1 MDNYTDTESAA
12 CTSLST
18 GTPSAW
24 IHKSNGLMVIVKE
37 VPGEKIYM
45 IPLLE
50 NGSLRARDFP
60 NDIYAVAL
68 PILEYQWIA
77 LCFV

>member
-1 MDNYTDTESAA
+1 MGNYTDTESAA

-37 VPGEKIYM
+37 VSGKTNLHDSTPWNVNCEG
-45 IPLLE
+45 
-50 NGSLRARDFP
+50 
-60 NDIYAVAL
+60 
-68 PILEYQWIA
+68 
-77 LCFV
+77 